1 MIAIRFDARMLLAAV
16 VVMASMPAP
25 VDAAYTASQDVGAER
40 AAAAGRVRVQASD
53 SAALQH
59 DLALLQRLEI
69 PFPKP
74 VVLQEMPAGE
84 VMKLIRDTAKVT
96 IEIDR
101 RAVGESGGWEV
112 VPVSGEA
119 TTVRAA
125 LDAVL
130 DAISPEYETYTVDV
144 ASGMLVLTDPRG
156 QRRLK
161 STALYQLEPLIA
173 RVGASTSEGRSLSD
187 IQERIAD
194 FLYETVTPEDWAAT
208 GGDLARLAWTGPVA
222 SIDAP
227 PSIHFEV
234 RRQLALL
241 EATLPS
247 ANIVWAVTIA
257 EIGAQVDDAAIASV
271 VASRAALEKFVKDG
285 TAGITSAPRVLTRA
299 DEPAEVT
306 IGSDDRSITVRIEP
320 VVGDAARVF
329 SVRMV
334 ESSEGRTTA
343 SITLRAQPGA
353 RSAAVVERNGKRLL
367 LDVVG
372 TPESDLKLQKS
383 KAP

>member
-1 MIAIRFDARMLLAAV
+1 MIAIRFDARVLLAAV
-16 VVMASMPAP
+16 VVMACMPAP
-25 VDAAYTASQDVGAER
+25 VGAAYTPSQDVGAER
-40 AAAAGRVRVQASD
+40 AAGAGRVRVEATD

-74 VVLQEMPAGE
+74 VALQEMPAGE
-84 VMKLIRDTAKVT
+84 VMKLIRDTAKVA

-112 VPVSGEA
+112 VPVTGEA

-156 QRRLK
+156 QQRLK
-161 STALYQLEPLIA
+161 TTALYQLEPLIA
-173 RVGASTSEGRSLSD
+173 RLGASTSEGRTLGE

-194 FLYETVTPEDWAAT
+194 FLYETVTPEEWAAV
-208 GGDLARLAWTGPVA
+208 GGGLARLAWTGPVA

-227 PSIHFEV
+227 PSIHFAV

-241 EATLPS
+241 EAMLPS
-247 ANIVWAVTIA
+247 ANIVWTATIA
-257 EIGAQVDDAAIASV
+257 EIGAQVDDAAISAV
-271 VASRAALEKFVKDG
+271 VASRAALDKLIKDG
-285 TAGITSAPRVLTRA
+285 TAGITSAPRVLARA

-306 IGSDDRSITVRIEP
+306 IGSDGRSITVRIEP

-329 SVRMV
+329 SVRMI
-334 ESSEGRTTA
+334 ESSGGETTA
-343 SITLRAQPGA
+343 SIALRAQPGV
-353 RSAAVVERNGKRLL
+353 RSAAVIERNGKRML

-372 TPESDLKLQKS
+372 TPESDLKLQKG
-383 KAP
+383 KTP

>member
-1 MIAIRFDARMLLAAV
+1 MIAIRFDARVLLAAV
-16 VVMASMPAP
+16 VGMACMPAP
-25 VDAAYTASQDVGAER
+25 VGAAYTAPQDVGAER
-40 AAAAGRVRVQASD
+40 AAGAGRVRVQATD

-74 VVLQEMPAGE
+74 VALQEMPAGE
-84 VMKLIRDTAKVT
+84 VMKLIRDTAKVA

-112 VPVSGEA
+112 VPVTGEA